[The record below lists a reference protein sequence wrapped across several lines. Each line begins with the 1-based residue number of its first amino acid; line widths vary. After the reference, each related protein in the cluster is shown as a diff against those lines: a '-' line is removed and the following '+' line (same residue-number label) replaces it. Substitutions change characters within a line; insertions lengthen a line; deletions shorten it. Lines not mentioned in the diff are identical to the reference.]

1 MGERLYFCCMNND
14 EPKKYEQDHT
24 APAMASEPAMAY
36 GYSQGAPLVAL
47 LEYLYATL
55 SPNSMQ
61 WLGEHLIEHAQ
72 STNQPYTMAEIDAM
86 LEESERDFEAG
97 RCYSTEQ
104 VLKMCREAQTI
115 KKQMA

>member
-1 MGERLYFCCMNND
+1 MDNN
-14 EPKKYEQDHT
+14 EPKKYEQDNT
-24 APAMASEPAMAY
+24 EPSMASEPTMAY
-36 GYSQGAPLVAL
+36 GFSQGAPLTGL

-55 SPNSMQ
+55 SPNSMR

-72 STNQPYTMAEIDAM
+72 SAVQPYTMAEIDAM

-104 VLKMCREAQTI
+104 VLQMCREAQS
-115 KKQMA
+115 KNPMA

>member
-1 MGERLYFCCMNND
+1 MDNN
-14 EPKKYEQDHT
+14 EPKKYEQDNT
-24 APAMASEPAMAY
+24 EPSMASEPTMAY
-36 GYSQGAPLVAL
+36 GFSQGAPLTGL

-55 SPNSMQ
+55 SPNSMR

-72 STNQPYTMAEIDAM
+72 SAVQPYTMDEIDAM

-104 VLKMCREAQTI
+104 VLQMCREAQS
-115 KKQMA
+115 KNPMA

>member
-1 MGERLYFCCMNND
+1 MDNN
-14 EPKKYEQDHT
+14 EPKKYEQDNT
-24 APAMASEPAMAY
+24 EPSMASEPTMAY
-36 GYSQGAPLVAL
+36 GFSQGAPLTGL

-55 SPNSMQ
+55 SPNSMR

-72 STNQPYTMAEIDAM
+72 SAVRPYTMAEIDAM

-104 VLKMCREAQTI
+104 VLQMCREAQS
-115 KKQMA
+115 KNPMA

>member
-1 MGERLYFCCMNND
+1 MDNN
-14 EPKKYEQDHT
+14 EPKKYEQDNT
-24 APAMASEPAMAY
+24 EPSMASEPTMAY
-36 GYSQGAPLVAL
+36 GFSQSAPLTGQ

-55 SPNSMQ
+55 SPNSMR

-72 STNQPYTMAEIDAM
+72 SAVQPYTMAEIDAM

-104 VLKMCREAQTI
+104 VLQMCREAQS

>member
-1 MGERLYFCCMNND
+1 MDYN
-14 EPKKYEQDHT
+14 EPKKYEQDNT
-24 APAMASEPAMAY
+24 QPSMASEPTMAY
-36 GYSQGAPLVAL
+36 GFSQGAPLTGL

-55 SPNSMQ
+55 SPNSMR

-72 STNQPYTMAEIDAM
+72 SAAQPYTMAEIDAM
-86 LEESERDFEAG
+86 LEESERDFEEG

-104 VLKMCREAQTI
+104 VLQMCREAQS

>member
-1 MGERLYFCCMNND
+1 MDNN
-14 EPKKYEQDHT
+14 EPKKYEQDDT
-24 APAMASEPAMAY
+24 EPSMASEPTIAY
-36 GYSQGAPLVAL
+36 GYSQGAPLAGL

-55 SPNSMQ
+55 SPKSMQ

-72 STNQPYTMAEIDAM
+72 SAVQPYTMAEIDAM
-86 LEESERDFEAG
+86 LEESERDFDAG

-104 VLKMCREAQTI
+104 VLQMCREAQS

>member
-1 MGERLYFCCMNND
+1 MDNN
-14 EPKKYEQDHT
+14 EPKKYEQDN
-24 APAMASEPAMAY
+24 ASSSMASEPTMTY
-36 GYSQGAPLVAL
+36 GYLHGAPLSGL

-55 SPNSMQ
+55 PPNSMR
-61 WLGEHLIEHAQ
+61 WLGEHLIERAQ
-72 STNQPYTMAEIDAM
+72 SAEQPYTMEEIDAM

-104 VLKMCREAQTI
+104 VLQMCREAQS

>member
-1 MGERLYFCCMNND
+1 MDNN
-14 EPKKYEQDHT
+14 EPKKYEQDNT
-24 APAMASEPAMAY
+24 DPSMASEPTMAY
-36 GYSQGAPLVAL
+36 SYSQSAPLSGL

-55 SPNSMQ
+55 PPNSMR
-61 WLGEHLIEHAQ
+61 WLGEHLIERAQ
-72 STNQPYTMAEIDAM
+72 SAEHPYTMAEIDAI

-104 VLKMCREAQTI
+104 VLQMCKEAQS

>member
-1 MGERLYFCCMNND
+1 MDNN
-14 EPKKYEQDHT
+14 ETKKYEQEN
-24 APAMASEPAMAY
+24 ASPSVASEPIMTY
-36 GYSQGAPLVAL
+36 GYSQGAPLTGL

-55 SPNSMQ
+55 SPNSMR

-72 STNQPYTMAEIDAM
+72 SVVQPYTMAEIDAM
-86 LEESERDFEAG
+86 LEESERDFDAG

-104 VLKMCREAQTI
+104 VLQMCREAQS

>member
-1 MGERLYFCCMNND
+1 MNNNK
-14 EPKKYEQDHT
+14 PKEYEQDDMVPT
-24 APAMASEPAMAY
+24 VAAEPTIAY
-36 GYSQGAPLVAL
+36 GYSQGAPLNGL

-55 SPNSMQ
+55 SPNNMQ

-72 STNQPYTMAEIDAM
+72 SAEQPYTMAEIDAM

-104 VLKMCREAQTI
+104 VLQMCRKAQS
-115 KKQMA
+115 KKQIV

>member
-1 MGERLYFCCMNND
+1 MDNNK
-14 EPKKYEQDHT
+14 PKKYEQDNT
-24 APAMASEPAMAY
+24 EPSMVSEPTIAY
-36 GYSQGAPLVAL
+36 SYSQGAPLAGL

-55 SPNSMQ
+55 SPKSMQ

-72 STNQPYTMAEIDAM
+72 SVVQPYTMAEIDAM
-86 LEESERDFEAG
+86 LEESERDFESG

-104 VLKMCREAQTI
+104 VLQMCKETQS

>member
-1 MGERLYFCCMNND
+1 MDYN
-14 EPKKYEQDHT
+14 EPKKYEQDDM
-24 APAMASEPAMAY
+24 APSMASEPTIAY
-36 GYSQGAPLVAL
+36 GFSQGTPLTSL

-55 SPNSMQ
+55 SPKSMQ

-72 STNQPYTMAEIDAM
+72 SAVQPYTMAEIDAM

-104 VLKMCREAQTI
+104 VLQMCREAQS

>member
-1 MGERLYFCCMNND
+1 MDNN
-14 EPKKYEQDHT
+14 EPKKYEQDNT
-24 APAMASEPAMAY
+24 EPSMASEPTMAY
-36 GYSQGAPLVAL
+36 GFSQGAPLTGL

-55 SPNSMQ
+55 SPNSMR

-72 STNQPYTMAEIDAM
+72 SAVQPYTMAEIDAM

-97 RCYSTEQ
+97 RCYSTKQ
-104 VLKMCREAQTI
+104 VLQMCREAQS